1 MIMSFGHLSLYLH
14 FITCKHHVINTKT
27 LKKTV
32 GLQSNYGMI
41 SFLKKDGLVSWCN
54 KCNK

>member
-41 SFLKKDGLVSWCN
+41 SFLKKDGLVS
-54 KCNK
+54 